1 MKKRETKNYN
11 AVVFDPQFHVMSDL
25 LCQYQ
30 IKELTS
36 FVVVLT
42 MFICIFGIGT
52 HAIFCPNDRVD
63 SQIITRLFAQPW
75 MFLFGYSSM
84 EEFAGIFFRFDILHR
99 FSMYILGK

>member
-1 MKKRETKNYN
+1 MQRGINVQIQKMHLY
-11 AVVFDPQFHVMSDL
+11 AYAILHCIIVAYV

-30 IKELTS
+30 IRELTS

-63 SQIITRLFAQPW
+63 SQIITRLFAQQW

-84 EEFAGIFFRFDILHR
+84 EEFAGI
-99 FSMYILGK
+99 